1 VTRARLALV
10 IVAVV
15 VGCLLTACAGTS
27 ATHPSTSGRSG
38 AAGQAGQTGQ
48 AGQARVDVDTLA
60 LRLLKRRAG
69 IAPCPVATA
78 PPARDGLPDVVLPC
92 LGGGRDVRLSGLR
105 GPMVVNLFAQWCG
118 PCREELP
125 HYQTLHEKAG
135 HRLRVLG
142 LDYLDTR
149 PAGALAL
156 ARTAGVTYP
165 LVADPAGGVRTA
177 FRVRGLPGIVLV
189 DAAGRVVD
197 VEYRV
202 IFSYAE
208 LRGLVRQRL
217 GVRLPR

>member
-1 VTRARLALV
+1 MTRSRLALV
-10 IVAVV
+10 ALVL
-15 VGCLLTACAGTS
+15 GCLLLTSCAGTS
-27 ATHPSTSGRSG
+27 ATPPSASGGGG
-38 AAGQAGQTGQ
+38 ATQQ
-48 AGQARVDVDTLA
+48 AGQARVDVDTPA
-60 LRLLKRRAG
+60 LRTLKRKAG
-69 IAPCPVATA
+69 IAPCPAAAAT
-78 PPARDGLPDVVLPC
+78 PPAHDALPDVMLPC

-142 LDYLDTR
+142 LDYLDTQ

-165 LVADPAGGVRTA
+165 LVADPDGSVRTA

-197 VEYRV
+197 VQYRV
-202 IFSYAE
+202 ISSYAE

>member
-1 VTRARLALV
+1 
-10 IVAVV
+10 
-15 VGCLLTACAGTS
+15 
-27 ATHPSTSGRSG
+27 
-38 AAGQAGQTGQ
+38 
-48 AGQARVDVDTLA
+48 VDTPA
-60 LRLLKRRAG
+60 LRSLKREAG
-69 IAPCPVATA
+69 IAPCPSAAAT
-78 PPARDGLPDVVLPC
+78 PPAHDALPDVVLAC

-142 LDYLDTR
+142 LDYLDTQ

-165 LVADPAGGVRTA
+165 LVADPDGSVRTA

-197 VEYRV
+197 VQYRV
-202 IFSYAE
+202 ISSYAE